1 MVYELESV
9 RVGDQGIT
17 CNSGCG
23 LVGTGETSVN
33 DEELT
38 AALDRGFTLFLLD
51 RNMTVDNMSHIRRKV
66 ELLKNLI
73 HDGLIVV
80 QAIVRSLRLF
90 MCSLILDEITL
101 EGGHTLLAEERRSF
115 IRPQEI
121 DQVGRIALL
130 ISRGQVIALTHIV
143 IHNIHQL
150 TALVGLPFQ
159 LDTAEGAIL
168 IQRDGAVEEEC
179 IVIY

>member
-1 MVYELESV
+1 
-9 RVGDQGIT
+9 
-17 CNSGCG
+17 
-23 LVGTGETSVN
+23 
-33 DEELT
+33 
-38 AALDRGFTLFLLD
+38 
-51 RNMTVDNMSHIRRKV
+51 
-66 ELLKNLI
+66 
-73 HDGLIVV
+73 
-80 QAIVRSLRLF
+80 

-130 ISRGQVIALTHIV
+130 ISRGQVIALTYIV